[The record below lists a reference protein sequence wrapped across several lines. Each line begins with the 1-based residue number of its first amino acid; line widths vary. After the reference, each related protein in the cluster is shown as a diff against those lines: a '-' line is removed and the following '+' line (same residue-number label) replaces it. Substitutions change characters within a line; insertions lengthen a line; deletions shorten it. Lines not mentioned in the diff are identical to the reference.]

1 MNVQNI
7 FVPNKIFFL
16 GIITVILMNNSCT
29 KLEENLNSELNE
41 QQAQAYLS
49 THTDFDVLLET
60 VYRDFDNTFCDYHNV
75 FALQEVTTDEA
86 IVPSRPSGWDDD
98 GIWRALYT
106 HTWDADHIKIVN
118 TYTALN
124 KGAFDATNI
133 LSFDP
138 NPQVAAKARFLR
150 AYFMYTLLDLYG
162 KFPFRDPGTELSL
175 LPKVYEGQ
183 DAINFIISEVEAVL
197 NELPADA
204 PDYEAN
210 KNAAYG
216 LLARMYLNKGVYG
229 NQSSPEFDQA
239 DMDKVIT
246 YANLVSGKSLN
257 FYWNNFQPNN
267 GEISTEIIFSDQ
279 SLGGTRNNGQQWIMY
294 GTMLAEATLPQGGGW
309 NGWATTPDFYNSFTD
324 GDIRK
329 SYDDSVVTK
338 KGGFNMGFLVGQQF
352 EPGGTDPIQDV
363 IITIDITTMTGE
375 SNYSGVR
382 VMKYAPD
389 YDNASSQNDDWIL
402 IGYSD
407 VLLMKAEALFRN
419 GRADEALDIVNNLRS
434 NRCASPGSLS
444 PLTSLTESD
453 LLAERGRELYWQ
465 DCRRTDLIRFGK
477 FLDARLLKPLSD
489 PKYLLFPLPRAAVLA
504 NENLIQNPGY

>member
-1 MNVQNI
+1 MNSQII
-7 FVPNKIFFL
+7 FKPRKIYFVVFFATFL
-16 GIITVILMNNSCT
+16 VIHSCT

-41 QQAQAYLS
+41 QQAQDYLS
-49 THTDFDVLLET
+49 KHTDFDVLLET

-86 IVPSRPSGWDDD
+86 IVPSRPSGWEDD
-98 GIWRALYT
+98 GLWRKLYT
-106 HTWDADHIKIVN
+106 HTWDADHIKIVD
-118 TYTALN
+118 TYNALN
-124 KGAFDATNI
+124 KGAFDATNV
-133 LSFDP
+133 LSFGP
-138 NPQVAAKARFLR
+138 TTEVAAKARFLR
-150 AYFMYTLLDLYG
+150 AYFMYTILDLYG
-162 KFPFRDPGTELSL
+162 KFPFREPGTELSL
-175 LPKVYEGQ
+175 LPIVYEGQ
-183 DAINFIISEVEAVL
+183 DAINFIIGEVEAVL
-197 NELPADA
+197 DDLPADA
-204 PDYEAN
+204 PDWEAS

-229 NQSSPEFDQA
+229 NRTSPEFDQA
-239 DMDKVIT
+239 DMEKVIN
-246 YANLVSGKSLN
+246 YADLITNKSLN

-324 GDIRK
+324 DDIRK
-329 SYDDSVVTK
+329 SYDDSVVLE
-338 KGGFNMGFLVGQQF
+338 KGGFNMGFIVGQQY

-363 IITIDITTMTGE
+363 IVTVDITTMTGE

-382 VMKYAPD
+382 VLKYAPD
-389 YDNASSQNDDWIL
+389 YDNPASQDNDWIL

-419 GRADEALDIVNNLRS
+419 GRTDEALDIINNLRS
-434 NRCASPGSLS
+434 NRSTTPGSLS
-444 PLTSLTESD
+444 PLTSLTEAE

-489 PKYLLFPLPRAAVLA
+489 SKYILFPIPRVAVLA
-504 NENLIQNPGY
+504 NENLKQNPGY